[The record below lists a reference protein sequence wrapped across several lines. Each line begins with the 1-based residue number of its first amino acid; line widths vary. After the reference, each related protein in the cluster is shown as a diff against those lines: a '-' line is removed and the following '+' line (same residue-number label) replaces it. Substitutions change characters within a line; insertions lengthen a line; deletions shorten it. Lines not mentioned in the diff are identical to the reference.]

1 MGIVY
6 RSQDASVQSTG
17 FAHAVAADAVT
28 MWRRRRPLSLTT
40 IGVGAV
46 NRLASVHS
54 FHLRIGS
61 ACCPLPWTA
70 NLMLS
75 AKFRP
80 FSG

>member
-61 ACCPLPWTA
+61 VGLNRCLQGLPPPVKT
-70 NLMLS
+70 
-75 AKFRP
+75 
-80 FSG
+80 